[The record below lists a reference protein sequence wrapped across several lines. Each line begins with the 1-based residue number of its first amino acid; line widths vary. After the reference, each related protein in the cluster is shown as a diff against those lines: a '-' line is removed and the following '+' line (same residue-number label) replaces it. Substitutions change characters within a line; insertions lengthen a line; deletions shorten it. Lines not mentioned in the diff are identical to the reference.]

1 MKMAVKASPASRTLP
16 ATLATVRVVTVQ
28 PMGFHLEHL
37 PNEKSGA
44 CSHPYVRPLCVT
56 ATINGSKLQVKSSGG
71 ETCESSPSS
80 LSLSQRSSCDTV
92 LMSVTAQAKVI
103 LSCWFSIAGHR
114 TAGKLLVRSPS
125 ISGLFQPTTSITLI
139 SS

>member
-71 ETCESSPSS
+71 ETCESSPSPS
-80 LSLSQRSSCDTV
+80 PSHSGHHVTQYSCLSQRKQRSSFLAGSRSPDTARPV
-92 LMSVTAQAKVI
+92 N
-103 LSCWFSIAGHR
+103 CWFVH
-114 TAGKLLVRSPS
+114 LP
-125 ISGLFQPTTSITLI
+125 FQAFSQPHLSL
-139 SS
+139 